1 MIGVRDPTPAS
12 RLALECAQRRL
23 SVGREQAAV
32 GSPIMVVEQLRQGDQ
47 GHVGQESAGIAK
59 ARGVEFEVVQLRR
72 PKGFRAAAEAFGHR
86 ALLCLG
92 NRFRRLVKD
101 DERYASTPADPT
113 SSRLPVS
120 WSNRPREWLQ
130 VHNRL
135 WAIAW
140 MCTRAGSAGPAGS
153 G

>member
-1 MIGVRDPTPAS
+1 
-12 RLALECAQRRL
+12 
-23 SVGREQAAV
+23 
-32 GSPIMVVEQLRQGDQ
+32 MVVEQLRQGDQ
-47 GHVGQESAGIAK
+47 GHVGQESAGVAK

-92 NRFRRLVKD
+92 NRFRRLVKN

-120 WSNRPREWLQ
+120 WSNRPRDWLQ

-135 WAIAW
+135 WAIA
-140 MCTRAGSAGPAGS
+140 C
-153 G
+153 